1 MKVNIHHIG
10 KVVRNIAEEL
20 ENYSQL
26 GFEVDRKIYIDQ
38 EQKVKVGKVKAGEV
52 LIELLEP
59 LDETSPISKFHR
71 KQGGVHHISIMVKDI
86 DDYVRRFK
94 ADRLGFVLTK
104 KTTSVFD
111 QRTVCFISTNNREI
125 IELIEKNQYDKVI
138 FRTKEKDFRF
148 ADIVTALKEAGVEKG
163 DTLMVHADLAKFG
176 KLGEITNRSDF
187 ANVFVDAFL
196 EVLGPEGTLLVPTF
210 SYSFCNREIF
220 DVKNTP
226 STVGLFT
233 EELRKRK
240 DACRS
245 IHPIFSVAAI
255 GAKAAEL
262 TTDLSQNSFGEGSVY
277 DKLLKLENSKYL
289 IFGVDYFACTLV
301 HHIERQVGIPYRY
314 VKEFAGTI
322 INENHTFE
330 DKYEFFVRHLD
341 SEVNPSFDKIEKR
354 LLDRGLMKEVKLGE
368 GKIQMVFNSDIYKE
382 GLAGLEQDQWF
393 FLKNEPNLRN

>member
-1 MKVNIHHIG
+1 
-10 KVVRNIAEEL
+10 
-20 ENYSQL
+20 
-26 GFEVDRKIYIDQ
+26 
-38 EQKVKVGKVKAGEV
+38 
-52 LIELLEP
+52 
-59 LDETSPISKFHR
+59 
-71 KQGGVHHISIMVKDI
+71 
-86 DDYVRRFK
+86 
-94 ADRLGFVLTK
+94 
-104 KTTSVFD
+104 
-111 QRTVCFISTNNREI
+111 
-125 IELIEKNQYDKVI
+125 
-138 FRTKEKDFRF
+138 
-148 ADIVTALKEAGVEKG
+148 
-163 DTLMVHADLAKFG
+163 
-176 KLGEITNRSDF
+176 F

-330 DKYEFFVRHLD
+330 DKYEFFVKHLD